1 MCLFASVCAF
11 RLAVEAVDRRAWVAA
26 AAGAF
31 AGVAAS
37 SSLLSAMV
45 APVLLVWIGWHNR
58 AGSRWIKAAIF
69 FVASAVP
76 GLPVL
81 RLLVQSPW
89 VVWFNV
95 ARYHLHFR
103 EVYWPDPLSHDIET
117 LTAWASEPQSLLMGM
132 LAVIAVVYIA
142 RRSDWNPERRAEFHL
157 CGWLAIGIAAELA
170 FAHPTFPRYFCLL
183 APFLGILAVPGL
195 YALGSRVLEPER
207 PFWPVLIITVISAGV
222 LARTLYNSRA
232 LSTWPEYEDMARK
245 LVKVTSPDK
254 LMFTDEGVYF
264 VAKRRPPRGMEFGYS
279 HKLKLPPEKLAALH
293 ITPESELQRELAAGV
308 FASAATCDHNTVDT
322 YALEKI
328 FQQKEDLHDCSVFS
342 DWKPATAE
350 KK

>member
-1 MCLFASVCAF
+1 
-11 RLAVEAVDRRAWVAA
+11 
-26 AAGAF
+26 
-31 AGVAAS
+31 
-37 SSLLSAMV
+37 
-45 APVLLVWIGWHNR
+45 
-58 AGSRWIKAAIF
+58 
-69 FVASAVP
+69 
-76 GLPVL
+76 
-81 RLLVQSPW
+81 

-95 ARYHLHFR
+95 AQYHLHFR
-103 EVYWPDPLSHDIET
+103 EVYWPDPLSHDLET
-117 LTAWASEPQSLLMGM
+117 LTAWASEPQSLLMGL
-132 LAVIAVVYIA
+132 LAIFAVVYIA
-142 RRSDWNPERRAEFHL
+142 RRSQWNRERRAEFYL

-207 PFWPVLIITVISAGV
+207 PFWPVLIITIISAGV
-222 LARTLYNSRA
+222 LTRALYDSRD

-245 LVKVTSPDK
+245 LVKANPPGK

-293 ITPESELQRELAAGV
+293 ITPESELQRELAGGV
-308 FASAATCDHNTVDT
+308 FASAATCDHDTVDT

-328 FQQKEDLHDCSVFS
+328 FQRKEDLHDCSVFS
-342 DWKPATAE
+342 DWKQPDTE